1 MAATKESTATEPDAV
16 PTLNTERF
24 EEIERHISHL
34 LNTREHAQNC
44 PIDHGPE
51 ING

>member
-1 MAATKESTATEPDAV
+1 MAATKEPDSKELENA
-16 PTLNTERF
+16 ERF

-44 PIDHGPE
+44 SIDHGPE